1 MTPKAQ
7 ALCRGINQYQAS
19 CASRRIYAWPEAGR
33 EMSSIRMCGDKV
45 EMECLSIECLFWM
58 GTARRDRR
66 SQYCSVHMQV
76 WSVNSWS
83 FSGCCVQA
91 RNRRVKEKARK
102 LRQGKSPSG
111 LLSIFDLKT
120 LLPVLQLQCVLARN
134 HHWAFSMIAA
144 KESTVQRAVHCRG
157 MSTRRRL
164 SVKECDWIGEWSE
177 NFQQRWWLHY
187 YLTLHGNTPT
197 LPWYGAASV

>member
-7 ALCRGINQYQAS
+7 ALCRSINQYQAS
-19 CASRRIYAWPEAGR
+19 CASRRIYAWREAGR

-83 FSGCCVQA
+83 LSGCCVQA
-91 RNRRVKEKARK
+91 RNRRVKEKAKASPRE
-102 LRQGKSPSG
+102 KSKWAAVNIRSWMPE
-111 LLSIFDLKT
+111 DVR
-120 LLPVLQLQCVLARN
+120 PRPYYQC
-134 HHWAFSMIAA
+134 S
-144 KESTVQRAVHCRG
+144 S
-157 MSTRRRL
+157 S
-164 SVKECDWIGEWSE
+164 SVC
-177 NFQQRWWLHY
+177 LHEIITGH
-187 YLTLHGNTPT
+187 LV
-197 LPWYGAASV
+197 W